1 MIYKQ
6 QNISH
11 NTFRRVF
18 GESVDSNELK
28 WHKDQYDRIV
38 FVESGKGWKLQMD
51 EELPQVLQEGQKY
64 FIPKETYHRIIK
76 GTGDLKITIIEN
88 NGKYRIPKPVMNEMK
103 KGIMYGKKSKN
114 VNKFT
119 QTLIERGY
127 VTKEDMGILKEF
139 FDRKMKNITLS
150 ESYKGKPEKHKE
162 YVEWLSHG
170 GDVGYK
176 WLISKL
182 VSVK

>member
-1 MIYKQ
+1 MIYTQ

-18 GESVDSNELK
+18 SESVDSGELK

-51 EELPQVLQEGQKY
+51 EELPQDLQEGQKY
-64 FIPKETYHRIIK
+64 FIPKETYHRVIK

-88 NGKYRIPKPVMNEMK
+88 NGKYRIPKLVMNEMK
-103 KGIMYGKKSKN
+103 KGIMYGRKSKN

-119 QTLIERGY
+119 LNLIERGY
-127 VTKEDMGILKEF
+127 VMKEDMKILKQF
-139 FDRKMKNITLS
+139 FDNKMKNTTLS
-150 ESYKGKPEKHKE
+150 ENYKGKPEQHKE
-162 YVEWLSHG
+162 YVDWLSHG
-170 GDVGYK
+170 GDIGYK

-182 VSVK
+182 VSSK